1 MSLLRLICLRI
12 LFRIAFKLLD
22 AEERALGLAP
32 MKRPNRWRQ

>member
-1 MSLLRLICLRI
+1 MSLLRILCLRI

-32 MKRPNRWRQ
+32 KRKDQSQ

>member
-1 MSLLRLICLRI
+1 MSLIRLLLLRI

-32 MKRPNRWRQ
+32 LPKDQAR

>member
-22 AEERALGLAP
+22 AEERALGLP
-32 MKRPNRWRQ
+32 PISREPRP

>member
-1 MSLLRLICLRI
+1 MSLLRILCLRI

-32 MKRPNRWRQ
+32 MKRPDRWRQ

>member
-1 MSLLRLICLRI
+1 MSLIRLLLLRI

-32 MKRPNRWRQ
+32 MKRPDRWRQ

>member
-1 MSLLRLICLRI
+1 MSLIRLLCLRI

-32 MKRPNRWRQ
+32 MRKDQSR